1 MQMKTEIRKHL
12 IKHLAIA
19 YIFLLLVVVV
29 SASCGVGTGEAE
41 EVTFD
46 QLFANPDKY
55 NGSTIILEGF
65 YFHGFEVI
73 VLSERLEYSGYA
85 EGHLVPRGRMLWVE
99 GGIPMEIYERL
110 DQQQMMGPTER
121 YGKVKIRGTFEYGA
135 KYGHL
140 GGYNA
145 QITPAEVELLSYVQP
160 EAEEAPSKAEGFAVY
175 LLAQD
180 IPVSDMP
187 IVSHLEP
194 ADRPLFSLSDIVSYS
209 RATHEIEL
217 SPEVIERLTNIE
229 VPVGGKVF
237 VVCVD
242 GQPIYWGA
250 FWVSYS
256 SMSFNGVTIMKPL
269 SPEQETIQLEL
280 GYPSGSYFSS
290 EDPRANPRIMQSI
303 EQAGKLK

>member
-1 MQMKTEIRKHL
+1 MHMKTKIRKHL
-12 IKHLAIA
+12 TQHMAI
-19 YIFLLLVVVV
+19 ICTFLLMATVI
-29 SASCGVGTGEAE
+29 SAGCGGCTAEAK

-46 QLFANPDKY
+46 QLFANPGKY
-55 NGSTIILEGF
+55 SGSNIILEGF

-85 EGHLVPRGRMLWVE
+85 EGHLVPKGRMLWVE

-110 DQQQMMGPTER
+110 HQQQMMGPTER

-160 EAEEAPSKAEGFAVY
+160 EAEAAPSKAEGFAVY

-194 ADRPLFSLSDIVSYS
+194 ADRPLFSLADIVSYS
-209 RATHEIEL
+209 GSTHEIEL
-217 SPEVIERLTNIE
+217 STEAIERLTNLE

-242 GQPIYWGA
+242 GQPVYWGA

-269 SPEQETIQLEL
+269 SPEQDTIKLEL
-280 GYPSGSYFSS
+280 GYPSGSYFSGEDARS
-290 EDPRANPRIMQSI
+290 DPRIIRSI